1 MGGSGRSEPR
11 EQDIE
16 ALRREIREK
25 LRRPELNTEL
35 NGFLAT
41 QLASFNDRD
50 TELVQRRLDSIEEA
64 LDDAA
69 LDVDRLLFGGSV
81 AKHTYVDGLSD
92 IDALVAFHDPNALPS
107 DLVNRFTDVLYA
119 RLGSGDVLRIT
130 AGRLAA
136 TVTYRDGMQVQLLPA
151 VERDGRTSIASEK
164 ANSWRHIRPHEFAEK
179 LTQVNETNGMS
190 VIPTIKLAKAAMAG
204 LPEGHQLSG
213 YHIEAIAVEAFRE
226 YTGHRDRVS
235 MLRHLIGYAAKAV
248 LQPIGDITGQSE
260 HIDEHLGP
268 NDSAK
273 RWSVSTSLR
282 RLAATLDNA
291 TSITDYRDLFK
302 E

>member
-1 MGGSGRSEPR
+1 MDGSGRSESC

-16 ALRREIREK
+16 ALRREIMQK
-25 LRRPELNTEL
+25 LRRPDLDTEL

-41 QLASFNDRD
+41 QLASFNGRD
-50 TELVQRRLDSIEEA
+50 TELVQRRLDAIEEA

-69 LDVDRLLFGGSV
+69 LGVDRLLFGGSV

-92 IDALVAFHDPNALPS
+92 VDALVVLHDTEASPD
-107 DLVNRFTDVLYA
+107 DLVNRFTSVLRA
-119 RLGSGDVLRIT
+119 RLGSGDVLRVT

-136 TVTYRDGMQVQLLPA
+136 TITYRDGLQVQLLPA

-164 ANSWRHIRPHEFAEK
+164 GDSWRRISPHKFAEE
-179 LTQVNETNGMS
+179 LTRVNQANGS
-190 VIPTIKLAKAAMAG
+190 AVIPTIKLAKAAIAS
-204 LPEGHQLSG
+204 LPKGHRLAG
-213 YHIEAIAVEAFRE
+213 YHIEAIAVDAFRE
-226 YTGHRDRVS
+226 YSGRRDMVS
-235 MLRHLIGYAAKAV
+235 MLRHLIGSAAEAV
-248 LQPIGDITGQSE
+248 LRPTCDVTGQSE

-268 NDSAK
+268 DDSAR
-273 RWSVSTSLR
+273 RWSMSTSLR

-291 TSITDYRDLFK
+291 MSVSDYRDLFN